1 MEEKKLSHEITTVF
15 EYMKNVVCK
24 KKHNT
29 TIIHEYAYLLAILE
43 KEDSMAYQALS
54 SILMTSTLQKMREH
68 FGAKLDD
75 IKNNVSEET
84 ETPYS
89 IFDKYF
95 IECVEE
101 CNRLG
106 TERVTSSILLLSMLR
121 ENEVILNEMKTFS
134 VTLPQLINAV
144 KKQVTE
150 IMSTA
155 LVEIPKH
162 YIKKKETKK
171 IEMQQPVKIVSV
183 SPTSENNIGHYTTNY
198 TKKSLMGEVPTVVK
212 YDKYYD
218 EIFTILSKKN
228 RNNVVVCGKS
238 GVGKTATV
246 KNIANIINKKQC
258 NKSFHNKVLVG
269 IDFSK
274 LVVGSAL
281 KGAFEQKFYSIVNEA
296 KQSGNYIFFIDN
308 LQFLLDGNVKY
319 AETDMETLLETLFV
333 DPSIETICTATEG
346 SFSKIQKNTI
356 LGKYLQ
362 SVVIEEPSEET
373 AFDILNEVKSQY
385 EKYHDVSFNDE
396 TVGECVSLCKKYITD
411 RALPDSALDLMDLVG
426 AKMALSIKENIV
438 IGELKER
445 LSNICNKINECK
457 KSSDFK
463 QYDEIDA
470 LTKEQISLKSKIG
483 IAEKEEILTR
493 EPLHITKNDVRS
505 VLSEK
510 IDIPLEDITL
520 SEKDRLQGLF
530 DKISKKVIGQE
541 EAVSE
546 VCRAVKRQRVGLG
559 DKNRPAVLMF
569 LGTTG
574 TGKTYLAKQLA
585 KEVFGDE
592 KYFVRMDMSEY
603 ADKTSINK
611 ISGSNPGYIGYDND
625 TFLVKALKR
634 KKRFV
639 LLLDEFEKSD
649 DGVHDI
655 FLQMFDEGRF
665 TDNHGDE
672 YSLKDVIIILT
683 SNVGVT
689 EVANRGKSIGFTK
702 NDNNFSRDII
712 EKELKKKFKPE
723 FLNRIQK
730 IIFFNKLKDEDLRD
744 IIKLEIKKLDNK
756 IENLGYHLA
765 EDITVTKM
773 VDDIYNEIL
782 SHKEWGARPIVNEVQ
797 RRIEDKIVDY
807 LIDNEVENNHT
818 FTYEQLLSLD

>member
-1 MEEKKLSHEITTVF
+1 M
-15 EYMKNVVCK
+15 
-24 KKHNT
+24 
-29 TIIHEYAYLLAILE
+29 
-43 KEDSMAYQALS
+43 
-54 SILMTSTLQKMREH
+54 
-68 FGAKLDD
+68 
-75 IKNNVSEET
+75 
-84 ETPYS
+84 
-89 IFDKYF
+89 
-95 IECVEE
+95 
-101 CNRLG
+101 
-106 TERVTSSILLLSMLR
+106 
-121 ENEVILNEMKTFS
+121 
-134 VTLPQLINAV
+134 
-144 KKQVTE
+144 
-150 IMSTA
+150 
-155 LVEIPKH
+155 
-162 YIKKKETKK
+162 
-171 IEMQQPVKIVSV
+171 
-183 SPTSENNIGHYTTNY
+183 
-198 TKKSLMGEVPTVVK
+198 
-212 YDKYYD
+212 
-218 EIFTILSKKN
+218 
-228 RNNVVVCGKS
+228 
-238 GVGKTATV
+238 
-246 KNIANIINKKQC
+246 
-258 NKSFHNKVLVG
+258 
-269 IDFSK
+269 
-274 LVVGSAL
+274 
-281 KGAFEQKFYSIVNEA
+281 
-296 KQSGNYIFFIDN
+296 
-308 LQFLLDGNVKY
+308 
-319 AETDMETLLETLFV
+319 
-333 DPSIETICTATEG
+333 
-346 SFSKIQKNTI
+346 
-356 LGKYLQ
+356 
-362 SVVIEEPSEET
+362 
-373 AFDILNEVKSQY
+373 
-385 EKYHDVSFNDE
+385 
-396 TVGECVSLCKKYITD
+396 
-411 RALPDSALDLMDLVG
+411 
-426 AKMALSIKENIV
+426 
-438 IGELKER
+438 
-445 LSNICNKINECK
+445 SNICNKINECK